1 MRDRTLVDMAAQ
13 AGEIMLV
20 SGAEIYRVEDT
31 VARILRASGAS
42 GAEVVVMATG
52 IFITLTSGEGE
63 PLSVVRRVRGRS
75 TNMNRICR
83 VNAYALMV
91 FCLLYTPCSAAVS
104 AVRTETG
111 DGKWTACMAVFQL
124 ALAFLAASAV
134 YQTGCL
140 LFPG

>member
-1 MRDRTLVDMAAQ
+1 MTAMAATL
-13 AGEIMLV
+13 GSMGF
-20 SGAEIYRVEDT
+20 GAT
-31 VARILRASGAS
+31 
-42 GAEVVVMATG
+42 
-52 IFITLTSGEGE
+52 
-63 PLSVVRRVRGRS
+63 
-75 TNMNRICR
+75 
-83 VNAYALMV
+83 NAYALMV

>member
-63 PLSVVRRVRGRS
+63 PLSVVRRVRDGR
-75 TNMNRICR
+75 
-83 VNAYALMV
+83 
-91 FCLLYTPCSAAVS
+91 
-104 AVRTETG
+104 RT
-111 DGKWTACMAVFQL
+111 
-124 ALAFLAASAV
+124 
-134 YQTGCL
+134 
-140 LFPG
+140 

>member
-1 MRDRTLVDMAAQ
+1 MSSFSVLYGIQNVNSEGGMAR
-13 AGEIMLV
+13 LY
-20 SGAEIYRVEDT
+20 SS
-31 VARILRASGAS
+31 LSASGF
-42 GAEVVVMATG
+42 G
-52 IFITLTSGEGE
+52 
-63 PLSVVRRVRGRS
+63 P
-75 TNMNRICR
+75 